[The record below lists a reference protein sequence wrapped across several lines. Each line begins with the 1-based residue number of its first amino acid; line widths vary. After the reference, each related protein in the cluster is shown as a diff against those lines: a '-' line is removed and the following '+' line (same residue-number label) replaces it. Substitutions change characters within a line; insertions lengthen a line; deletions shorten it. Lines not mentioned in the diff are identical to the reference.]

1 MKLELSYDEVLT
13 IRRALM
19 VKAEEAANGAL
30 ECAKLGDMDNAVKFW
45 RERAE
50 AYRKTYEAVVAQL
63 EQVDKEYEQAT
74 AVLKESE

>member
-13 IRRALM
+13 IRRALL